1 MRVLTVVVLCVAAA
15 ACGSEPSP
23 TGPTGQRVSLPS
35 LVAGGGY
42 VVFFRHAERDSAAIT
57 NDDLLEV
64 DRTGACVPGSELT
77 TRGES
82 DSAAIG
88 EAFRRRRI
96 RIDRVYASPTCRTE
110 QMARLAFGSHET
122 TAGLAWPEIWTKEQ
136 QAELQHVLPDLLS
149 RPPAHGGT
157 TVLISHNGVL
167 IPTRMG
173 LDIMLEQAEAAIFRP
188 EGSGNFEFLGKIAKT
203 EW

>member
-1 MRVLTVVVLCVAAA
+1 MRVRTVVVLCVAAA

-122 TAGLAWPEIWTKEQ
+122 TAPKFVGIRSNQPFVDIATPDAARVLVTVMSPSSVGAPSV
-136 QAELQHVLPDLLS
+136 QAGASPPPPPPPRRFRA
-149 RPPAHGGT
+149 RPNP
-157 TVLISHNGVL
+157 
-167 IPTRMG
+167 
-173 LDIMLEQAEAAIFRP
+173 
-188 EGSGNFEFLGKIAKT
+188 
-203 EW
+203 

>member
-1 MRVLTVVVLCVAAA
+1 MTVKQLAAEEIPPTRPFDVDLTFERLREAVRPLPKAAMFQLAEEGFDSLFEQVVACIISIRTYEETTLPTARRLFAAA
-15 ACGSEPSP
+15 
-23 TGPTGQRVSLPS
+23 
-35 LVAGGGY
+35 
-42 VVFFRHAERDSAAIT
+42 
-57 NDDLLEV
+57 
-64 DRTGACVPGSELT
+64 RTP
-77 TRGES
+77 
-82 DSAAIG
+82 
-88 EAFRRRRI
+88 
-96 RIDRVYASPTCRTE
+96 E

-149 RPPAHGGT
+149 RLPSNGGT

-188 EGSGNFEFLGKIAKT
+188 EGSGNFEFIGKIAKT